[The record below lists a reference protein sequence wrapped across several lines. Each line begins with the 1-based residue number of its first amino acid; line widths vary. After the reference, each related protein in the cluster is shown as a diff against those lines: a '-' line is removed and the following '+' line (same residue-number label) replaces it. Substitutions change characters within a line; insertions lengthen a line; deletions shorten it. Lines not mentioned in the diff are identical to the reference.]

1 MDLSICLF
9 DYFIICYNISMS
21 KKLFAILL
29 ITLFLVLPVEAKLLP
44 RFSSPARSSRGGS
57 GGGSVVVSPKLR
69 GDRRALNVYFGN
81 PSKAKSISYILTYRG
96 NDSDQGAMGSVD
108 VSSGNTSRELLF
120 GTCSTSVCT
129 YHQGISN
136 MRLEVTIE
144 LASGKKIIK
153 RYRVKI

>member
-1 MDLSICLF
+1 MSLKSLFILLLSLF
-9 DYFIICYNISMS
+9 
-21 KKLFAILL
+21 LFASS
-29 ITLFLVLPVEAKLLP
+29 VEAKLLP
-44 RFSSPARSSRGGS
+44 RFSSPARSSG
-57 GGGSVVVSPKLR
+57 GGGSLVVSPKLR

-81 PSKAKSISYILTYRG
+81 LSKARSVSYILTYRG

-108 VSSGNTSRELLF
+108 VASGNTTRELLF

-144 LASGKKIIK
+144 LTSGKKIVK
-153 RYRVKI
+153 RYRVKV

>member
-1 MDLSICLF
+1 MSLKSLFILLLSLF
-9 DYFIICYNISMS
+9 
-21 KKLFAILL
+21 LFASS
-29 ITLFLVLPVEAKLLP
+29 VEAKLLP
-44 RFSSPARSSRGGS
+44 RFSSPARSSG
-57 GGGSVVVSPKLR
+57 GGGSLVVSPKLR

-81 PSKAKSISYILTYRG
+81 LSKAKSVSYILTYRG

-108 VSSGNTSRELLF
+108 VASGNTTRELLF

-144 LASGKKIIK
+144 LTSGKKIVK
-153 RYRVKI
+153 RYRVKV

>member
-1 MDLSICLF
+1 MSLKSLFILLLSLF
-9 DYFIICYNISMS
+9 
-21 KKLFAILL
+21 LFASS
-29 ITLFLVLPVEAKLLP
+29 VEAKLLP
-44 RFSSPARSSRGGS
+44 RFSSPARSSGGG

-81 PSKAKSISYILTYRG
+81 LAKARSVSYILTYRG

-108 VSSGNTSRELLF
+108 VASGSTNRELLF

-144 LASGKKIIK
+144 LTSGKKIVK
-153 RYRVKI
+153 RYKIKV

>member
-1 MDLSICLF
+1 
-9 DYFIICYNISMS
+9 MS
-21 KKLFAILL
+21 KKLFALLL
-29 ITLFLVLPVEAKLLP
+29 ISLFLVLPVEAKLLP
-44 RFSSPARSSRGGS
+44 RFSTPARNGGGS

-69 GDRRALNVYFGN
+69 GDRRALNVYFAN
-81 PSKAKSISYILTYRG
+81 LSKARSVSYILTYRG

-108 VSSGNTSRELLF
+108 VASGNTTRELLF

>member
-1 MDLSICLF
+1 MSLKSFFTLLLSLL
-9 DYFIICYNISMS
+9 
-21 KKLFAILL
+21 LFASS
-29 ITLFLVLPVEAKLLP
+29 VEAKLLP
-44 RFSSPARSSRGGS
+44 RFSSPVRNGGGGG

-69 GDRRALNVYFGN
+69 RDRAALNVYFGN
-81 PSKAKSISYILTYRG
+81 VSRARSISYILTYRG
-96 NDSDQGAMGSVD
+96 NDSDQGAMGSVN
-108 VSSGNTSRELLF
+108 VASGNTTRELLF

-144 LASGKKIIK
+144 LVSGKKIIK

>member
-1 MDLSICLF
+1 MSLKSFFILLLSLF
-9 DYFIICYNISMS
+9 
-21 KKLFAILL
+21 LFASS
-29 ITLFLVLPVEAKLLP
+29 VEAKLLP
-44 RFSSPARSSRGGS
+44 RFSSPARSSGGGS

-69 GDRRALNVYFGN
+69 GDRRALNVYFAN
-81 PSKAKSISYILTYRG
+81 LSKAKSVSYILTYRG

-108 VSSGNTSRELLF
+108 VASGNTTRELLF

-144 LASGKKIIK
+144 LATGKKIIK

>member
-1 MDLSICLF
+1 MLTKLLSLLLF
-9 DYFIICYNISMS
+9 SM
-21 KKLFAILL
+21 FV
-29 ITLFLVLPVEAKLLP
+29 LVLPVEAKLLP
-44 RFSSPARSSRGGS
+44 RFSSPARSSGGGG

-81 PSKAKSISYILTYRG
+81 LAKARSVSYILTYRG

-108 VSSGNTSRELLF
+108 VASGNTTRELLF

-136 MRLEVTIE
+136 MRLEVTVE
-144 LASGKKIIK
+144 LLSGKKVVK
-153 RYRVKI
+153 RYKVKV

>member
-1 MDLSICLF
+1 
-9 DYFIICYNISMS
+9 MS
-21 KKLFAILL
+21 TKLLTL
-29 ITLFLVLPVEAKLLP
+29 LFLSLFLLALPVEAKLLP
-44 RFSSPARSSRGGS
+44 RFSTPAQNSRGGS

-81 PSKAKSISYILTYRG
+81 PSKAKSISYILSYRG

-136 MRLEVTIE
+136 MKFGVTIE

>member
-1 MDLSICLF
+1 MSLKSLFILLLSLF
-9 DYFIICYNISMS
+9 
-21 KKLFAILL
+21 LFASS
-29 ITLFLVLPVEAKLLP
+29 VEAKLLP
-44 RFSSPARSSRGGS
+44 RFSSPARSSGGGG
-57 GGGSVVVSPKLR
+57 GGGSLVVSPKLR

-81 PSKAKSISYILTYRG
+81 LSKAKSVSYILTYRG

-108 VSSGNTSRELLF
+108 VASGNTTRELLF

-144 LASGKKIIK
+144 LTSGKKIVK
-153 RYRVKI
+153 RYRVKV

>member
-1 MDLSICLF
+1 
-9 DYFIICYNISMS
+9 MS
-21 KKLFAILL
+21 LKSLPILL
-29 ITLFLVLPVEAKLLP
+29 LTLFLFATSVEAKLLP
-44 RFSSPARSSRGGS
+44 RFAAPARSSRGGS

-108 VSSGNTSRELLF
+108 VAAGNTTRELLF

-144 LASGKKIIK
+144 LPSGKKIIK